1 MSAEDDFLGMM
12 TVISSSDPNE
22 SDMERV
28 SGKSTIP
35 KKGLNQVFS
44 LIFTK
49 FKVFLNSRT
58 FQSQFNYE
66 TSNFSL

>member
-28 SGKSTIP
+28 SGKSTIS
-35 KKGLNQVFS
+35 KKQLIQVFS
-44 LIFTK
+44 LIFAKLKGFFTK
-49 FKVFLNSRT
+49 LKNIIKPVQT
-58 FQSQFNYE
+58 MKP
-66 TSNFSL
+66 